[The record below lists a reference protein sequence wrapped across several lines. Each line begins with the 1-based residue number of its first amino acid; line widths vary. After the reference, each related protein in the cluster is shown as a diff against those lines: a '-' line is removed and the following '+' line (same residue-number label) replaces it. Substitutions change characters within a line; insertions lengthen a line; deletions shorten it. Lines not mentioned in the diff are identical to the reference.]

1 MIGIWL
7 ENQTLSIRDDL
18 PIPAPG
24 PGEALVRMRLAG
36 VCRTDLELCKGYYPF
51 RGVPG
56 HEFTGQVVEAPGSP
70 EWIGKRAVGDINIS
84 CGQCEPCLS
93 GRPHHCL
100 YRKTL
105 GINQW
110 DGCFAEYFTLP
121 VCNLYPVEEGIQ
133 DESAVFS
140 EPLAA
145 ALEIQQ
151 QVHIHAGMRV
161 LVIGAGRLGLLTAL
175 SLSLTGCDLSVVARR
190 PRSQAI
196 LRERGIPYLA
206 AGDIPPHRAD
216 VVVEVT
222 GSPDGFDLARRAVR
236 PAGTIVLKSTF
247 KGDVQLNLSSLVVDE
262 VTLVGSRC
270 GSHPAALHL
279 LQEKAVDSCP
289 LVDAIYPLSAGLTA
303 FEHASRPGALKI
315 LLRP

>member
-7 ENQTLSIRDDL
+7 ENKTLSVRDDL

-36 VCRTDLELCKGYYPF
+36 VCSTDLELCKGYYPF

-56 HEFTGQVVEAPGSP
+56 HEFAGQVVEAPGSP
-70 EWIGKRAVGDINIS
+70 EWIGKRVVGDINIS
-84 CGQCEPCLS
+84 CGQCESCLS

-100 YRKTL
+100 HRKTL
-105 GINQW
+105 GIIQW

-121 VCNLYPVEEGIQ
+121 VRNLYPVEEDIL
-133 DESAVFS
+133 DEAAVFS

-145 ALEIQQ
+145 AFEIQE
-151 QVHIHAGMRV
+151 QVHIHAGMHV
-161 LVIGAGRLGLLTAL
+161 LVIGAGRLGLLAAL
-175 SLSLTGCDLSVVARR
+175 SLALTGCDLSVVARR
-190 PRSQAI
+190 PRPQAI

-206 AGDIPPHRAD
+206 AEDIPPHRAD

-247 KGDVQLNLSSLVVDE
+247 KGNVQLNLSSLVVDE

-270 GSHPAALHL
+270 GSHPAALRL
-279 LQEKAVDSCP
+279 MQEKAVDPCP
-289 LVDAIYPLSAGLTA
+289 LVDAIYPLSAGLAA
-303 FEHASRPGALKI
+303 FEHAAKPGALKI